1 VTNRLSLNPVKLLP
15 SMLVL
20 GLVSSLK
27 ARLPKTLLDFRSDKG
42 FILVQYIL
50 VTRIGKDNTLG
61 GRLHAEFQS
70 LD

>member
-1 VTNRLSLNPVKLLP
+1 VTNRLSLNQVELLP

-42 FILVQYIL
+42 FIVPYIL
-50 VTRIGKDNTLG
+50 VARIGKDNTLG
-61 GRLHAEFQS
+61 GRLHAEF
-70 LD
+70 

>member
-1 VTNRLSLNPVKLLP
+1 
-15 SMLVL
+15 MLVL